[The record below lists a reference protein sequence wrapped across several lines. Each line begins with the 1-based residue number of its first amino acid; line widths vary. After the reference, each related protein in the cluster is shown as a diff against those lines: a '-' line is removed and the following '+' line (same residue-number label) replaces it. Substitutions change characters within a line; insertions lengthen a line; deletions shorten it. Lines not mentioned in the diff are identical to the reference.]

1 MHLKPPDKEMTL
13 DEKESSATNILENTN
28 FPHLNSTKTASSEK
42 EPRQVYISLRESK
55 LAEARP
61 SGPTFGK

>member
-13 DEKESSATNILENTN
+13 DEKESSETNILDNTN
-28 FPHLNSTKTASSEK
+28 FTHLDSTKTVTSEK
-42 EPRQVYISLRESK
+42 LPRQVYISLRESK

-61 SGPTFGK
+61 SEPTFGK

>member
-13 DEKESSATNILENTN
+13 DEKEITATNIIDNTDFSN
-28 FPHLNSTKTASSEK
+28 LNSTKTVTSEK

-55 LAEARP
+55 LSEARP
-61 SGPTFGK
+61 LEPSFGK

>member
-13 DEKESSATNILENTN
+13 DEKESSETNILDNTK
-28 FPHLNSTKTASSEK
+28 FTHLDSTKTVTSEK
-42 EPRQVYISLRESK
+42 QPRQVYISLRESK
-55 LAEARP
+55 LAEERP